1 MAEGMAGDL
10 PERILALEYRME
22 KENRNKRFVPITEDE
37 ENGLI
42 EDQRN
47 SNTVKKTTLD
57 LQSFQVRHFDKLKLK
72 INQMSQIKCHS
83 DNSMEVSSIFVY
95 FGP

>member
-57 LQSFQVRHFDKLKLK
+57 LQSFQVRHFD
-72 INQMSQIKCHS
+72 
-83 DNSMEVSSIFVY
+83 
-95 FGP
+95 